1 MGRFSPRLLSRRTV
15 AAGLDGRMR
24 GVMMRLRLTDQ
35 GWTGDP
41 EEVIDC
47 LIVGGGPA
55 GLMTAIYLSRFLRS
69 CVVYDA
75 AAGRVASIPHSRN
88 LPGFPGGISGVAFL
102 ARLQAQLREYGGTV
116 QSGEIDAIVALG
128 DHFSATCEL
137 NILRART
144 VVLATGVLNRRPEM
158 PDAMHDIGVA
168 RGLLRYCPICDG
180 YEARR
185 MNVAVLG
192 GSGHGAEEA
201 EFLRAY
207 GAKVTL
213 LAERSLDLGPT
224 ELAKLNQQGIDVAPS
239 PVEQLR
245 LGDCVEVRLANGLE
259 LQFDTLYPA
268 LGSSPR
274 RLATLLGAKLSK
286 LGCVLTD
293 AHQQTS
299 VDGVYAVG
307 DVVEGLDQISVAA
320 GQAAIAA
327 TAIHNLLRDRDSG
340 LSSAIAGLYPARS
353 VPPT

>member
-1 MGRFSPRLLSRRTV
+1 
-15 AAGLDGRMR
+15 MR
-24 GVMMRLRLTDQ
+24 GVMMRLRLTNQ

-47 LIVGGGPA
+47 LVVGGGPA
-55 GLMTAIYLSRFLRS
+55 GLTTAIYLSRFLRS

-75 AAGRVASIPHSRN
+75 AAGRAATIPRSHN
-88 LPGFPGGISGVAFL
+88 LPGFPGGISGVTFL
-102 ARLQAQLREYGGTV
+102 ARLQAQLHEYGGTV
-116 QSGEIDAIVALG
+116 QSDEIDAIVASG
-128 DHFSATCEL
+128 DHFSASCEL
-137 NILRART
+137 NVLRART
-144 VVLATGVLNRRPEM
+144 VVLATGVVNQRPEM

-192 GSGHGAEEA
+192 CDGHGAEEA

-213 LAERSLDLGPT
+213 LAQRSLDLGPT
-224 ELAKLNQQGIDVAPS
+224 ELAKLNQQGIHVAPS
-239 PVEQLR
+239 PVGQLR
-245 LGDCVEVRLANGLE
+245 LGDCVEVRLGNGLE

-274 RLATLLGAKLSK
+274 TRLASLLGAQLSGS
-286 LGCVLTD
+286 GCVLTD
-293 AHQQTS
+293 AHQRTS
-299 VDGVYAVG
+299 VAGLFAVG
-307 DVVEGLDQISVAA
+307 DVVEGLDQISVAT
-320 GQAAIAA
+320 GQAAVAA

-340 LSSAIAGLYPARS
+340 LSSAIAGLCPARS

>member
-1 MGRFSPRLLSRRTV
+1 
-15 AAGLDGRMR
+15 
-24 GVMMRLRLTDQ
+24 MMRLRLIDQ

-274 RLATLLGAKLSK
+274 TRLATLLGAKLSK

-307 DVVEGLDQISVAA
+307 DVVEGLDQISVA

>member
-1 MGRFSPRLLSRRTV
+1 
-15 AAGLDGRMR
+15 
-24 GVMMRLRLTDQ
+24 MMRLRLTNQ

-55 GLMTAIYLSRFLRS
+55 GLTTAIYLSRFLRS

-75 AAGRVASIPHSRN
+75 AAGRAITIPRSHN
-88 LPGFPGGISGVAFL
+88 LPGFPGGISGGTFL
-102 ARLQAQLREYGGTV
+102 ARLQTQLRDYGGTV
-116 QSGEIDAIVALG
+116 QSGEIDAIVASG
-128 DHFSATCEL
+128 DHFSASCEL
-137 NILRART
+137 NILHART
-144 VVLATGVLNRRPEM
+144 VVLATGVVNRRPEM

-180 YEARR
+180 YEARW

-192 GSGHGAEEA
+192 CDGHGAEEA
-201 EFLRAY
+201 AFLRAY

-213 LAERSLDLGPT
+213 LAARSLDLGST
-224 ELAKLNQQGIDVAPS
+224 DIAKLNQQGIDIAPS
-239 PVEQLR
+239 PVEELR
-245 LGDCVEVRLANGLE
+245 LGDYVEVRLANGLE

-274 RLATLLGAKLSK
+274 TQLAALLGAQLSES
-286 LGCVLTD
+286 GCVLTD
-293 AHQQTS
+293 AHQQTT
-299 VDGVYAVG
+299 VAGLYAVG

-340 LSSAIAGLYPARS
+340 LSSALAGLYSARS

>member
-1 MGRFSPRLLSRRTV
+1 
-15 AAGLDGRMR
+15 
-24 GVMMRLRLTDQ
+24 MMRLRLTDQ

-116 QSGEIDAIVALG
+116 QRGEIDAIVASG
-128 DHFSATCEL
+128 DHFSASCEL
-137 NILRART
+137 NVLYART
-144 VVLATGVLNRRPEM
+144 VVLATGVVNRRPEM

-192 GSGHGAEEA
+192 GDGHGAEEA

-224 ELAKLNQQGIDVAPS
+224 ELAKLDQQGIDVAPS
-239 PVEQLR
+239 PVGQLR
-245 LGDCVEVRLANGLE
+245 LGECVEVRLANGLE

-274 RLATLLGAKLSK
+274 TRLASLLGAQLSES
-286 LGCVLTD
+286 GCVLTN

-299 VDGVYAVG
+299 VKGLYAVG

-340 LSSAIAGLYPARS
+340 LSSALAGLYSARS